1 MNPAYVIAAGITSI
15 SGLSLGVIGLFE
27 GMPALA
33 GGGFAVTA
41 ALQLWTMGKL
51 EPIRVRLAVLEE
63 RISRLEDDISG
74 NRRSHGHN
82 SQRMED

>member
-1 MNPAYVIAAGITSI
+1 MSPAYVIAAGIASI
-15 SGLSLGVIGLFE
+15 SGLGLGVVGLFE

-63 RISRLEDDISG
+63 RISRLEEDISG
-74 NRRSHGHN
+74 RRRMHN
-82 SQRMED
+82 HNTPPIED